1 MNDLVFRTE
10 KLTGRITRIHA
21 FCGEIMYLVEGADRA
36 ALIDTGS
43 GIGDL
48 KKCVDHLTDKPCI
61 VLLTHGHV
69 DHAMGAAQFDPVYM
83 NFRDEHIFRQHATQD
98 FREESLQTLVP
109 PYQADASD
117 LQPSPDPG
125 SFRDLEEGDRFDLG
139 GITVEVYACPGHT
152 PGSMVMLFPEERI
165 LLTGDACNPFTFLF
179 DTYSTSVEEYEESLK
194 ALDEKLSGRFDRIL
208 VSHGSGEGYPEMIR
222 DVIQVC
228 EDIKARRT
236 DDIPFD
242 FRNRKGAGLIAK
254 ETFFSDDPNVRMP
267 GNIVYNPDR
276 IRREQIRRAK
286 ADEIEARVQDLLSRM
301 TLEEKIGQTRQCGPS
316 LVGAFD
322 MSFEEALNMMFDGK
336 LSKADFDKMLASA
349 EMDLKEDDIRA
360 GRIGSFNGVNG
371 AEQVHRI
378 QQIAVEETRL
388 GIPLLIGC
396 DVIHGHRTIT
406 PIPLAESGAFEPSLW
421 ERTAR
426 MSAKE
431 AAADGVKWTFAPM
444 VDVAKD
450 ARWGRISEGAGE
462 DTLMNSLYGE
472 AKVRGYQTGDPSAS
486 DAIAA
491 CVKHFAA
498 YGGAEGGRDYNRVEL
513 SEQRLREDYLPSYE
527 ASVKTGALTVMPAF
541 NDISGVPCSCNSFL
555 LTAVLRGEW
564 GFEGMTISD
573 ANAVAELVA
582 HGAAADRRDAARLAM
597 NAGMDMDMTSE
608 CFIEELKGLVESG
621 AVSEETL
628 DRAVADI
635 LRVKFALGLFE
646 NPYYMDEQDPE
657 TAFLKPEYRALAR
670 EAAVKSIVLLKND
683 PAAEGGAPILPLSRD
698 LHLGI
703 CGDLASRRDEMPGTW
718 AVNARSDEHVSVI
731 DACEAQKV
739 HYTYLKTADADE
751 IAAHAA
757 ECDVFV
763 AVIGEPREW
772 SGEAA
777 SRSDLKI
784 SADQLEMVQRLLD
797 TGKPV
802 VTVLFNGRPIELSFL
817 KEHVP
822 AIVEAWHL
830 GVEAG
835 NAVLD
840 ILFGDVNPSAKL
852 TASFPY
858 NAGTCPCYYD
868 RPNTGRPGGRA
879 KFTSKYFDAPLAPV
893 YSFGDGLSYTTYEY
907 TDLYAQAG
915 PDGIDV
921 RITVKNTG
929 SRAGD
934 EVVLC
939 FFRDPV
945 AERVRPVR
953 KLAAFE
959 KVPLV
964 PGESKVIRF
973 RIAREQL
980 GYFNSRM
987 DFVVDPGEI
996 DIYAGGSLST
1006 CLETSVQ
1013 M

>member
-1 MNDLVFRTE
+1 MSLFE
-10 KLTGRITRIHA
+10 
-21 FCGEIMYLVEGADRA
+21 M
-36 ALIDTGS
+36 
-43 GIGDL
+43 
-48 KKCVDHLTDKPCI
+48 
-61 VLLTHGHV
+61 
-69 DHAMGAAQFDPVYM
+69 DPVKSAQ
-83 NFRDEHIFRQHATQD
+83 I
-98 FREESLQTLVP
+98 EE
-109 PYQADASD
+109 
-117 LQPSPDPG
+117 
-125 SFRDLEEGDRFDLG
+125 
-139 GITVEVYACPGHT
+139 
-152 PGSMVMLFPEERI
+152 
-165 LLTGDACNPFTFLF
+165 
-179 DTYSTSVEEYEESLK
+179 
-194 ALDEKLSGRFDRIL
+194 
-208 VSHGSGEGYPEMIR
+208 
-222 DVIQVC
+222 
-228 EDIKARRT
+228 
-236 DDIPFD
+236 
-242 FRNRKGAGLIAK
+242 
-254 ETFFSDDPNVRMP
+254 
-267 GNIVYNPDR
+267 
-276 IRREQIRRAK
+276 
-286 ADEIEARVQDLLSRM
+286 RVQDLLSRM

-316 LVGAFD
+316 LVGAFG
-322 MSFEEALNMMFDGK
+322 MSFEEALNMMMDGK
-336 LSKADFDKMLASA
+336 ISKADFDKMLESA

-360 GRIGSFNGVNG
+360 GRIGSFNGVTG
-371 AEQVHRI
+371 AERVHHI
-378 QQIAVEETRL
+378 QQIAVEESRL

-426 MSAKE
+426 MSARE
-431 AAADGVKWTFAPM
+431 AAADGIKWTFAPM
-444 VDVAKD
+444 ADVSKD

-462 DTLMNSLYGE
+462 DVLMNSLYGE
-472 AKVRGYQTGDPSAS
+472 AKVRGYQTEDPSAS

-527 ASVKTGALTVMPAF
+527 AAVKAGALTVMPAF
-541 NDISGVPCSCNSFL
+541 NDVSGVPCSCNSFL

-573 ANAVAELVA
+573 ANAIAELIA
-582 HGAAADRRDAARLAM
+582 HGAAADRKDAARLAM

-608 CFIEELKGLVESG
+608 CFIDELKGLIESG
-621 AVSEETL
+621 AVSEDAL

-646 NPYYMDEQDPE
+646 NPYYMDEQDQA

-683 PAAEGGAPILPLSRD
+683 PFGEGEAAAPVLPLSRD

-718 AVNARSDEHVSVI
+718 AVNAKAPDHVSIV

-739 HYTYLKTADADE
+739 HYTYLPAADAEE
-751 IAAHAA
+751 IAAHAG

-784 SADQLEMVQRLLD
+784 SADQLDMVQRLLG

-802 VTVLFNGRPIELSFL
+802 VTVLFNGRPIELTFL
-817 KEHVP
+817 KENVP

-868 RPNTGRPGGRA
+868 HPNTGRPGGRP
-879 KFTSKYFDAPLAPV
+879 KFTSKYFDAPLTPV

-907 TDLYAQAG
+907 MDLSAQAG
-915 PDGIDV
+915 PDGIDAQ
-921 RITVKNTG
+921 ITVKNSG

-959 KVPLV
+959 KVTLAA
-964 PGESKVIRF
+964 GEEKIVRF
-973 RIAREQL
+973 HISRQQL
-980 GYFNSRM
+980 GYYNSRM
-987 DFVVDPGEI
+987 DFVVDAGEI
-996 DIYAGGSLST
+996 DLYVGGNLEN
-1006 CLETSVQ
+1006 CLETSVIL
-1013 M
+1013 

>member
-1 MNDLVFRTE
+1 MLEVNPEKRTQIEE
-10 KLTGRITRIHA
+10 K
-21 FCGEIMYLVEGADRA
+21 
-36 ALIDTGS
+36 
-43 GIGDL
+43 
-48 KKCVDHLTDKPCI
+48 
-61 VLLTHGHV
+61 
-69 DHAMGAAQFDPVYM
+69 
-83 NFRDEHIFRQHATQD
+83 
-98 FREESLQTLVP
+98 
-109 PYQADASD
+109 
-117 LQPSPDPG
+117 
-125 SFRDLEEGDRFDLG
+125 
-139 GITVEVYACPGHT
+139 
-152 PGSMVMLFPEERI
+152 
-165 LLTGDACNPFTFLF
+165 
-179 DTYSTSVEEYEESLK
+179 
-194 ALDEKLSGRFDRIL
+194 
-208 VSHGSGEGYPEMIR
+208 
-222 DVIQVC
+222 
-228 EDIKARRT
+228 
-236 DDIPFD
+236 
-242 FRNRKGAGLIAK
+242 
-254 ETFFSDDPNVRMP
+254 
-267 GNIVYNPDR
+267 
-276 IRREQIRRAK
+276 
-286 ADEIEARVQDLLSRM
+286 VQDLLSRM

-316 LVGAFD
+316 LVGAFG
-322 MSFEEALNMMFDGK
+322 MSFEEALNMMMDGK
-336 LSKADFDKMLASA
+336 LSKAEFDKMLESA

-360 GRIGSFNGVNG
+360 GRIGSFNGVTG
-371 AEQVHRI
+371 AERVHHI
-378 QQIAVEETRL
+378 QQIAVEESRL

-431 AAADGVKWTFAPM
+431 AAADGIKWTFAPM
-444 VDVAKD
+444 VDVSKD

-462 DTLMNSLYGE
+462 DVLMNSCYGE
-472 AKVRGYQTGDPSAS
+472 AKVRGYQTQDPSAP

-527 ASVKTGALTVMPAF
+527 AAVKAGALTVMPAF
-541 NDISGVPCSCNSFL
+541 NTISGVPCSCNSYL
-555 LTAVLRGEW
+555 LTAILRGEW

-573 ANAVAELVA
+573 ANAIAELVA
-582 HGAAADRRDAARLAM
+582 HGAAADRKDAARLAM

-608 CFIEELKGLVESG
+608 CYIEEMKELIESG
-621 AVSEETL
+621 AVSMAAL
-628 DRAVADI
+628 DRAVSDV
-635 LRVKFALGLFE
+635 LRVKFELGLFE

-657 TAFLKPEYRALAR
+657 TAFLKPEYRAIAR
-670 EAAVKSIVLLKND
+670 EAADKSIVLLKND
-683 PAAEGGAPILPLSRD
+683 PFGDRDAAAPVLPLSRD

-703 CGDLASRRDEMPGTW
+703 CGKLASQRDEMPGTW
-718 AVNARSDEHVSVI
+718 AVSAKGNDCVSIV

-739 HYTYLKTADADE
+739 NYTYLETASADE
-751 IAAHAA
+751 ISAHAA

-772 SGEAA
+772 SGEAS

-784 SADQLEMVQRLLD
+784 SADQLDMVRRLLD
-797 TGKPV
+797 IGKPV
-802 VTVLFNGRPIELSFL
+802 VTVLFNGRPIELTFL
-817 KEHVP
+817 KENVP

-868 RPNTGRPGGRA
+868 HPNTGRPGGRA
-879 KFTSKYFDAPLAPV
+879 KFTSKYFDAPLEPV
-893 YSFGDGLSYTTYEY
+893 YTFGHGLSYTTYEY
-907 TDLYAQAG
+907 SDLTAEVCPGNVPGDAA
-915 PDGIDV
+915 PGIDV
-921 RITVKNTG
+921 QITVKNTG

-953 KLAAFE
+953 KLAGFE
-959 KVPLV
+959 KVSLE
-964 PGESKVIRF
+964 PGQSKTVRF
-973 RIAREQL
+973 HITRRQL

-987 DFVVDPGEI
+987 NFVVDPGEI
-996 DIYAGGSLST
+996 DIYAGGSLES
-1006 CLETSVQ
+1006 CLEASVQ
-1013 M
+1013 I